1 MSITDLSRAFAL
13 TLGLSIAALPFAP
26 SAWAQD
32 TATTPPATEA
42 PATDPATP
50 VNPPEIT
57 ADAPAA
63 DGLSMGAQDATPSVP
78 LTQETAAVNDT
89 YLLKTIEA
97 WELRCVKTADGSDPC
112 QLYQLLKD
120 TDGNA
125 VAEFSLFAL
134 PEGGQAAAGAT
145 VIAPLETLLTANLR
159 IAIDGGEAKIYPF
172 TFCASLGC
180 VARVGF
186 TAAEVGQFQKG
197 AKAVMTIVPAG
208 APEQKVNLDISLK
221 GFTAGYTEVKA
232 TTPKP

>member
-1 MSITDLSRAFAL
+1 MSITVSARAVAL
-13 TLGLSIAALPFAP
+13 TIGLSLAALPFAT
-26 SAWAQD
+26 AALAQD
-32 TATTPPATEA
+32 ATTEA
-42 PATDPATP
+42 PATGTTPPAAPP
-50 VNPPEIT
+50 VVG
-57 ADAPAA
+57 DAPT
-63 DGLSMGAQDATPSVP
+63 DEGLSMGAEVAAPSVP

-89 YLLKTIEA
+89 YLLKSIDA

-159 IAIDGGEAKIYPF
+159 IAIDGGEAKVYPF
-172 TFCASLGC
+172 TFCATLGC

-186 TAAEVGQFQKG
+186 TAAEVAQFQKG

-208 APEQKVNLDISLK
+208 APDQKVNLDISLK
-221 GFTAGYTEVKA
+221 GFTAGFDAVKA
-232 TTPKP
+232 AMPKP